1 MDISINKDERIDDLD
16 LKGLKIIQ
24 KEKAFRFGIDAVL
37 LSDFA
42 NVKSKHRVI
51 DLCTGTGIVPFLLY
65 GKYNP
70 KEVWGIEIQEE
81 MEEMAR
87 RSSKLNGTED
97 IVKFKCADLK
107 DKNLVKELGRFDVL
121 TVNPPYKLNNS
132 GIVNPN
138 DKLAIARHEILC
150 NLEDVIVAAR
160 RLLKDNG
167 RMFIVHRPERL
178 ADIFSLMRKY
188 NIEPKR
194 VKMVHAVCKN
204 TEFWGEDLNVNKEPN
219 IVLVEGQRD
228 GGAFLKW
235 EKPLYVYDEE
245 GNFSREIDEIYGRVK

>member
-1 MDISINKDERIDDLD
+1 MDININKDESIDDLD
-16 LKGLKIIQ
+16 LKGLKLIQ

-42 NVKSKHRVI
+42 NVKSKHRAI

-81 MEEMAR
+81 MEEMAS
-87 RSSKLNGTED
+87 RSAKLNDVEE

-121 TVNPPYKLNNS
+121 TVNPPYKLNNA
-132 GIVNPN
+132 GIVNPS
-138 DKLAIARHEILC
+138 DKLAKARHEILC
-150 NLEDVIVAAR
+150 NLEDVIAAAR

-167 RMFIVHRPERL
+167 
-178 ADIFSLMRKY
+178 
-188 NIEPKR
+188 
-194 VKMVHAVCKN
+194 
-204 TEFWGEDLNVNKEPN
+204 
-219 IVLVEGQRD
+219 
-228 GGAFLKW
+228 
-235 EKPLYVYDEE
+235 
-245 GNFSREIDEIYGRVK
+245 